1 MNIIFDFIKLSKM
14 RCFSC
19 NKKLNTLDGL
29 TNKCRCGNHYCS
41 KHLFYTDHECTF
53 DYVVDYKEKA
63 TSNIVYLTNKV
74 IKI

>member
-1 MNIIFDFIKLSKM
+1 
-14 RCFSC
+14 
-19 NKKLNTLDGL
+19 LDGL

-63 TSNIVYLTNKV
+63 TSNIVDLTNKV